1 MNAAF
6 IALLLCACVAVA
18 MAGGFGG
25 YGGGFGG
32 YGGYGGGFGGLD
44 GGHGYVKTVPGPS
57 FLVKTVHH
65 VNKLNRGA
73 HLVGGQY
80 GHGGYGGGYGGGFSF
95 GGFKH

>member
-6 IALLLCACVAVA
+6 IALLLCACAAVA
-18 MAGGFGG
+18 IAGGFGG

-32 YGGYGGGFGGLD
+32 YGGGFGGLD
-44 GGHGYVKTVPGPS
+44 GGYGYHKTVPGPS

-80 GHGGYGGGYGGGFSF
+80 GHGGYGGGYGGGFGF
-95 GGFKH
+95 GGLKH